1 MSAAPI
7 PGFDYVTGKA
17 VAYTA
22 AEWRAKY
29 PPNNFKRYAG
39 GGETQYCRPRHMV
52 CGDWIEARRVAEAY
66 AIIPA
71 GKVSA

>member
-1 MSAAPI
+1 MNAATI

-17 VAYTA
+17 VEYTA

-29 PPNNFKRYAG
+29 PRSKYVRSTSIK
-39 GGETQYCRPRHMV
+39 GETCYFLNANGRP
-52 CGDWIEARRVAEAY
+52 RVAEAY